1 MGRHVCSNER
11 MNRLFSQEKGDDF
24 LFYPPPLPSLKLY
37 CRRCL
42 ITVRLESE
50 TIYFSV
56 IFKAFQK
63 KLIIIDKLYSLLP
76 CGLWIMKQKVKRWAL
91 YDFSHD
97 FYRALLEGPKP
108 QQIPT
113 LSRSVQ
119 ITSFQKEIPC
129 TLQLLLVQ
137 SHSFLEI
144 SSFKCQFS
152 LRLCLF
158 DRVLFLFF
166 LNVFLGF

>member
-1 MGRHVCSNER
+1 MGRHVCRNER
-11 MNRLFSQEKGDDF
+11 TNRLFSQEKGDGF

-37 CRRCL
+37 CRECL

-50 TIYFSV
+50 IIYFPV
-56 IFKAFQK
+56 IFKAFQRQ
-63 KLIIIDKLYSLLP
+63 LIIMDKHYSLLP
-76 CGLWIMKQKVKRWAL
+76 CGLWIMKQKVKRWVV

-97 FYRALLEGPKP
+97 FYRALFEGPKP

-137 SHSFLEI
+137 THSFLEI
-144 SSFKCQFS
+144 SSFKCQISFK
-152 LRLCLF
+152 LCLF